1 PPAAAK
7 RWITAGTLVV
17 LAASGMVACGM
28 EMAPPPTA
36 RVERDT
42 VAVAV
47 SASGALSAVQAQNI
61 GFSQGGQI
69 TELAVKVGDVVA
81 PGQLLARLDPF
92 AAQQALNQALAQL
105 AQQQAQL
112 NKIVN
117 GNTVEQAQRDLAAA
131 QEVLDATEA
140 NADAANEQAEKA
152 VFSAEKQLQ
161 DAERALDQA
170 RQTPC
175 TPTGNGAT
183 TTSASPSMAVGN
195 NARTNNQGSG
205 SGGQDCTQRDQA
217 VSQAKTAVVNAK
229 TNLSNARKQED
240 VTRTQGEISVANA
253 QRSVVQA
260 ENNLDTAQR
269 NNPADIAAQQAA
281 VRNAAVQVTIAQQDL
296 DNRTL
301 LAPIGG
307 TVTAINGALGEFLNS
322 GTSTTPLAPGSDAA
336 IPGVQSGVGAS
347 DASGAVNVSAPGGS
361 NFIVLGDVNSFQV
374 VVPFEESDAAQVRPG
389 QNVEVTFD
397 AIPDLVRAGTVL
409 AVAPSGTAISGV
421 TNYYVTVQLTETDDR
436 LRDRQTAEANVI
448 TESVQNVLSVPN
460 SAVIRQ
466 GGQTFVNVPGPDEN
480 PVQVPFEA
488 GLQGDDRTEVRSGL
502 TEGQEVLLPSATV
515 TATPENQGGPR

>member
-42 VAVAV
+42 VSVSV

-69 TELAVKVGDVVA
+69 VELPVKVGDVVA
-81 PGQLLARLDPF
+81 QGQLLARLDPF
-92 AAQQALNQALAQL
+92 AAQQALNQAQAQL
-105 AQQQAQL
+105 AQQQAEL
-112 NKIVN
+112 NKILN
-117 GNTVEQAQRDLAAA
+117 GNSIGQAERDLAAA
-131 QEVLDATEA
+131 QDVLDATEA

-152 VFSAEKQLQ
+152 VSSAQKQVD

-170 RQTPC
+170 RRSCTTTQSANSQFTPSTTSPAP
-175 TPTGNGAT
+175 TPT
-183 TTSASPSMAVGN
+183 
-195 NARTNNQGSG
+195 RTY
-205 SGGQDCTQRDQA
+205 TFQRQCSESDAA
-217 VSQAKTAVVNAK
+217 VSQAKTALVNAK
-229 TNLSNARKQED
+229 TNLANAKKQED
-240 VTRTQGEISVANA
+240 VTQTQGEISVANA

-260 ENNLDTAQR
+260 ENNLDTARR

-307 TVTAINGALGEFLNS
+307 TITSINGAVGEFLNS
-322 GTSTTPLAPGSDAA
+322 GTSTTPLAPGSGAA

-374 VVPFEESDAAQVRPG
+374 VVPFEESDAAQVRSG
-389 QNVEVTFD
+389 QKVEVSFD
-397 AIPDLVRAGTVL
+397 AIPDLELPGTVL

-436 LRDRQTAEANVI
+436 LRDRQTAEANVL
-448 TESVQNVLSVPN
+448 TQSVENVLSVPN
-460 SAVIRQ
+460 AAVVRQ
-466 GGQTFVNVPGPDEN
+466 GGQTFVNVPGPDDN
-480 PVQVPFEA
+480 PMQVPFEA
-488 GLQGDDRTEVRSGL
+488 GLQGDDRTEVKSGL
-502 TEGQEVLLPSATV
+502 TEGQEVLLPQATV
-515 TATPENQGGPR
+515 TASPENQGGPR